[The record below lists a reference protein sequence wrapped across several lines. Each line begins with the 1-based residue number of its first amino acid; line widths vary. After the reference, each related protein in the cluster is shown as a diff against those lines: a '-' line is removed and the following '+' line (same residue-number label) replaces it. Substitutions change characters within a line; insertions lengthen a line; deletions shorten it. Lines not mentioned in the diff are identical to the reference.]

1 MIVVLFYNLILN
13 YHAAYIY
20 TKIEYD
26 HVLNDIISVHG
37 MVGNIVCYFMCL
49 QTNITQRKI
58 YCSYTAMLSD

>member
-37 MVGNIVCYFMCL
+37 MVGNIVCYFVCL
-49 QTNITQRKI
+49 QTNITQR
-58 YCSYTAMLSD
+58 